1 MVKIFNKKSIKICN
15 YIIICLLILIFE
27 FGFCNAQFTDSKLTH
42 LQTEGFYFSL
52 CRGIMYAIAIIGLI
66 FINKSAI
73 IDKIE
78 ESFTK
83 KIKRRIFLT
92 YLIADSIIMIYFTY
106 IFLIKQ
112 EISLIHYSIISLASL
127 ILLLSTIYIT
137 DSYYTNIIAIFLLS
151 TIFCITVDGYHVL
164 DEKRHFMSAYNVSY
178 GNIKFDKQIVD
189 KQFMEQLPRGTHFT
203 EFTKFFKE
211 KYSFEEGT
219 LPEEGT
225 VDSTPAGY
233 NPIIYVPSAIGILI
247 GRILQG
253 SVADIFL
260 MGRLFNLL
268 AYIVL
273 VLLTIKV
280 IPYKK
285 NLVMIIMSIPI
296 FLCFSATYS
305 IDGIGIGL
313 VSLFIAYCFKLRES
327 DIRFKDLVNLAIIYT
342 LVLTFKSMSY
352 AFVGLLIFLLPI
364 KQLLCKYFK
373 KLIILIFAFI
383 IVNALLFSIQT
394 KINLSDNRY
403 ENVDAEKQ
411 IENILNHPLILIN
424 VMKNHIS
431 NTLLNWDW
439 VRDFNAPAYFST
451 RAENLFIIMAIY
463 YMYVA
468 FKDDSKN
475 FNWKEKT
482 LMIITFFMVYG
493 FTSGILYLGCTPVGA
508 LAVGGYQDRYIFPI
522 IALLMCALSNNTLK
536 QNNED
541 NFLIKTTT
549 VQIMFIYLDIIG
561 TILK

>member
-1 MVKIFNKKSIKICN
+1 MVKIFNKKAIKIYN

-27 FGFCNAQFTDSKLTH
+27 FGFCNAQFTHSKLTH
-42 LQTEGFYFSL
+42 IETEGFYFSL
-52 CRGIMYAIAIIGLI
+52 CRGTMYIITIIGLI

-78 ESFTK
+78 ESFTNKTK
-83 KIKRRIFLT
+83 KRIFLV
-92 YLIADSIIMIYFTY
+92 YLIANSIIMVYFTY
-106 IFLIKQ
+106 VFLIKQ
-112 EISLIHYSIISLASL
+112 DISLIHYSIISITSL
-127 ILLLSTIYIT
+127 LLLLSTIYIT
-137 DSYYTNIIAIFLLS
+137 NNYYTNIIALFLLS
-151 TIFCITVDGYHVL
+151 IIFCITVNGYHVL

-189 KQFMEQLPRGTHFT
+189 KQFMEELPMGIHYT
-203 EFTKFFKE
+203 EFTRFFKE
-211 KYSFEEGT
+211 KYKFEEGH

-233 NPIIYVPSAIGILI
+233 NPLIYVPSAIGILI

-268 AYIVL
+268 GYMVL

-327 DIRFKDLVNLAIIYT
+327 DISFKDLVNLAIIYT
-342 LVLTFKSMSY
+342 LVLTFKSLSY
-352 AFVGLLIFLLPI
+352 AFIGLLVFLLPV
-364 KQLLCKYFK
+364 KQILCKYLK
-373 KLIILIFAFI
+373 KIIVLIIVFI
-383 IVNALLFSIQT
+383 IVNVLLFSIQT
-394 KINLSDNRY
+394 KITLSDNRY
-403 ENVDAEKQ
+403 ENVDAGKQ
-411 IENILNHPLILIN
+411 IENILNNPLILVS
-424 VMKNHIS
+424 VMKNHIL
-431 NTLLNWDW
+431 NTLLNWGW
-439 VRDFNAPAYFST
+439 IKDFNAPAYFSSK
-451 RAENLFIIMAIY
+451 AENLFIIMIFY

-475 FNWKEKT
+475 FNWKEKI
-482 LMIITFFMVYG
+482 LMIVTFFMVYG

-508 LAVGGYQDRYIFPI
+508 HAVGGYQDRYIFPVI
-522 IALLMCALSNNTLK
+522 TLIMCILSNNTLK
-536 QNNED
+536 QNNDD
-541 NFLIKTTT
+541 NFLVKTTT
-549 VQIMFIYLDIIG
+549 VQIMFMYLDIIG